1 MSQQTVKAS
10 SYLAGFDGL
19 RGGGFLCVVAA
30 HCMIHFG
37 PESTPTGAAQVLSI
51 GLVTFF
57 AISGMLIYLP
67 FARDVSIGERRT
79 NVGLYARRR
88 ILRVYPAYLVIFVIS
103 NFVLQAVYTTN
114 AVEAAAVNSDRGS
127 GMMTNPLDIV
137 LNLSL
142 LQTFFPST
150 IQTGINPSWSLSAEL
165 TLYLLLPLLALPLVG
180 VARRHPRLGFTLALV
195 PAAILFVVG
204 IAGRLWAE
212 HLYGQRPGLS
222 VFEAEYG
229 SNGIAVLSRS
239 ILALGDNFALGMVV
253 AVMFLR
259 MKRGELAWLT
269 RRLTI
274 VSCAIVFVVSS
285 ATGILIHD
293 SHPWFLQT
301 CVSFASASILLV
313 LAEAN
318 ARGTKSVFVQIGEF
332 GPIAYLGTIA
342 LSAYLWHY
350 PMLLLASRFDLVG
363 GDSVLSIVW
372 SYIVVLTTSIALG
385 AVTYRFVER
394 PAMHWEPRTNREVSE

>member
-1 MSQQTVKAS
+1 MSQKTPKAS
-10 SYLAGFDGL
+10 GYLGGFDGL
-19 RGGGFLCVVAA
+19 RGGGFMCVVAA
-30 HCMIHFG
+30 HCMTHFG

-67 FARDVSIGERRT
+67 FARDISIGERRT
-79 NVGLYARRR
+79 DVGLYARRR
-88 ILRVYPAYLVIFVIS
+88 LLRVYPAYLVIFLIS
-103 NFVLQAVYTTN
+103 NFLLHAVYTTN
-114 AVEAAAVNSDRGS
+114 AVEVASTNSDRGS
-127 GMMTNPLDIV
+127 GMMTDPLDLF
-137 LNLSL
+137 LNLTL

-165 TLYLLLPLLALPLVG
+165 TLYLLLPILALPLVG
-180 VARRHPRLGFTLALV
+180 IARRHPRLGFTLALV
-195 PAAILFVVG
+195 PAGILFVVG
-204 IAGRLWAE
+204 ISGRLWAE
-212 HLYGQRPGLS
+212 HLYDQRPGLS

-239 ILALGDNFALGMVV
+239 VLALGDNFALGMVV
-253 AVMFLR
+253 AVLLLR

-269 RRLTI
+269 RRVTLALC
-274 VSCAIVFVVSS
+274 SSVFVVSS
-285 ATGILIHD
+285 ATGMLIHD

-301 CVSFASASILLV
+301 CVSFASAAILLV

-318 ARGTKSVFVQIGEF
+318 ARKTTSWFVRIGEF
-332 GPIAYLGTIA
+332 RPLAYLGTIA

-350 PMLLLASRFDLVG
+350 PVLLLVSRFDLVG

-372 SYIVVLTTSIALG
+372 AYALVMTASTALG

-394 PAMHWEPRTNREVSE
+394 PAMQWEPRSNRQVSA